1 MTPANAGRADVHEGP
16 ALRILGR
23 VVSMLASAA
32 MALAG
37 IGLLASLALIGW
49 AVVMR
54 YVFKSAP
61 AWVDDLVGINLVMI
75 VMLATADTLR
85 RGEHIGVDL
94 LVERLTAKARNWAH
108 AWAALATGAI
118 AAVLIFNGWD
128 TAMLARK
135 FGVLTEGAIEL
146 PTWWLMLL
154 MPVGGALLLLAAI
167 EALWRA
173 VVGLPPV
180 STLIRAKDKAE

>member
-1 MTPANAGRADVHEGP
+1 MNSKLGGTRIQEGP
-16 ALRILGR
+16 ALRALGR
-23 VVSMLASAA
+23 AVSVLAGAA

-37 IGLLASLALIGW
+37 VGLLASLVLIGW
-49 AVVMR
+49 AVVLR

-61 AWVDDLVGINLVMI
+61 AWVDDVVGMNLVMI
-75 VMLATADTLR
+75 VMFAAAETLR

-94 LVERLTAKARNWAH
+94 LVEGLSPTQRRWAH
-108 AWAALATGAI
+108 AWAALATAAI

-135 FGVLTEGAIEL
+135 FGLLTDGSIEL

-173 VVGLPPV
+173 AVGLPPV
-180 STLIRAKDKAE
+180 GTVIRTQKGPE